1 MKKGWKYYLGLCL
14 FIYSFIPICSMVL
27 LPFLGLPLAESGAF
41 AIVFLGTGEIS
52 FYISVALLG
61 KQLIMTLRKKVF
73 AAFCSPGPPKPIGH
87 LRHRVGIAML
97 LASFL
102 PYYATLVYLLFFGHK
117 EELLKIFTW
126 SLVGGEILCLIS
138 FFVLGAQ
145 FWEDVKNL
153 FRWKGNNMS
162 TQGGL

>member
-1 MKKGWKYYLGLCL
+1 MILKDKVAVVTG
-14 FIYSFIPICSMVL
+14 
-27 LPFLGLPLAESGAF
+27 SGQG
-41 AIVFLGTGEIS
+41 IGE
-52 FYISVALLG
+52 
-61 KQLIMTLRKKVF
+61 
-73 AAFCSPGPPKPIGH
+73 
-87 LRHRVGIAML
+87 GIAML